1 MEELVGV
8 CKHCG
13 KQVYCR
19 DGFLDGIVMPDKTV
33 LCFDCE
39 EESGKDADEQEK

>member
-1 MEELVGV
+1 MEELVGT
-8 CKHCG
+8 CSQCG

-19 DGFLDGIVMPDKTV
+19 DGFLDGIVMSDKTV

-39 EESGKDADEQEK
+39 EENRKEAGEQD